1 MDFGK
6 KHLVPPPLD
15 FQPVCIYAKVGTR
28 NNNGDT
34 ALHVAKK
41 FSIVHQLVRFGGDHQ
56 IKNEDG
62 KTAADLAES
71 QGRQNIAR
79 YLLSDYTE
87 IRSETFRITKL

>member
-6 KHLVPPPLD
+6 KYQVPPSLN
-15 FQPVCIYAKVGTR
+15 FQPVCTYAKIGCR
-28 NNNGDT
+28 NNDGDT

-56 IKNEDG
+56 IQNEGG
-62 KTAADLAES
+62 KTASDLAES

-87 IRSETFRITKL
+87 IRSENFRITKL